1 MRPQRIATSDDTSAL
16 WTALVGAKEAGD
28 TAVVRAIEQR
38 MRELSETR
46 RFAGLSDKELRRRIK
61 ALTASLEPKGLLGH
75 SPDGVG
81 GGWDIT
87 YTSRM
92 NAAIREGQYSGGGAT
107 LAALKAEW
115 DRRHPRDA
123 G

>member
-1 MRPQRIATSDDTSAL
+1 VNANQIATSEDTSAL
-16 WTALVGAKEAGD
+16 WTALMAAKESGD
-28 TAVVRAIEQR
+28 TGTARAIEQR
-38 MRELSETR
+38 MRELSEAR
-46 RFAGLSDKELRRRIK
+46 RFADLSDQELRRRIR
-61 ALTASLEPKGLLGH
+61 ALSESLEPKGMLGH
-75 SPDGVG
+75 SPDGTG

-92 NAAIREGQYSGGGAT
+92 NEAIREGQYAGGQST

-115 DRRHPRDA
+115 ARRHS